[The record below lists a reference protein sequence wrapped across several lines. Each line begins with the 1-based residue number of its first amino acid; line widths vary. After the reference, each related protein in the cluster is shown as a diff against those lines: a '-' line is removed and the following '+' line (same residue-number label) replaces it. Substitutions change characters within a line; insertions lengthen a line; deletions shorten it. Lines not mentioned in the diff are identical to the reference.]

1 MIRAFLACFFIMLS
15 TQLAAEDEVNAN
27 IAISIQQDG
36 DIWRGQQVTLNLD
49 LKTTGF
55 SFSNTHFNLPE
66 VNGAFLMQTDTT
78 TIKLS
83 EKIDAVTWQIIRYP
97 LALYP
102 QTTGE
107 LEIPSIDVRFNTSAG
122 FGSTEK
128 AFEFQT
134 APLQMLIQSPAGVP
148 ASELVITS
156 TSFKFDYDWQPAS
169 GINQTGDAITLT
181 VSRQASDISAMLLP
195 PLPVYQIE
203 GLATYPQAPVVND
216 KTDRGDLIGERT
228 DSIIWVAEQAGDY
241 NIPGI
246 RFQWWDPDER
256 ELKQQIIP
264 GISLNIASPAI
275 DKDPKNQGDKNAPS
289 NNVYLWILLVLVLA
303 FLSVLLW
310 AAYQR
315 KTNGHV
321 VESEKSAFNTLQT
334 SLKSKHAGQSYA
346 ALHNWLNWISDAA
359 SLAEFARACDNTQL
373 GEEFRKLQ
381 EAMISSNSQW
391 QGKPLLMVL
400 QRVRNSI
407 KQENTAQHKAPLV
420 PLNPRR
426 LDTA

>member
-289 NNVYLWILLVLVLA
+289 NNVYLWTLLVLVLA

-310 AAYQR
+310 VAYQR

>member
-310 AAYQR
+310 VAYQR

-407 KQENTAQHKAPLV
+407 KQENTAQHKAPLA

>member
-1 MIRAFLACFFIMLS
+1 MIRAFLSCFFILLS

-27 IAISIQQDG
+27 IAISIQTDG

-83 EKIDAVTWQIIRYP
+83 EKIDGVTWQIIRYP

-107 LEIPSIDVRFNTSAG
+107 LEIPSIDVRFNSSAG

-134 APLQMLIQSPAGVP
+134 AALQMLIQSPAGVP

-156 TSFKFDYDWQPAS
+156 TSFKFDYDWQPES
-169 GINQTGDAITLT
+169 GITQTGDAITLT

-195 PLPVYQIE
+195 PLPVYQVE

-228 DSIIWVAEQAGDY
+228 DSIIWVVEQAGDY

-264 GISLNIASPAI
+264 GISLDIASPAI
-275 DKDPKNQGDKNAPS
+275 DKNPKNQGDRNRRS
-289 NNVYLWILLVLVLA
+289 NNDYLWVLLVLVLA

-310 AAYQR
+310 VAYQR
-315 KTNGHV
+315 KTNSHS

-334 SLKSKHAGQSYA
+334 SLKSNHAGQSYA

-359 SLAEFARACDNTQL
+359 SLAEFARVCDNTQL

-407 KQENTAQHKAPLV
+407 KQENTAQHKAPLS